1 MDELLKYDKEFSES
15 KFKTKVDNVFVMLHI
30 SYMTKNLDRVKHFL
44 SDDVYKKYKDKLN
57 ELNNMHV
64 IQMYDELNVKS
75 TEIVDVNVMEDK
87 FVIKVMLISRYM
99 DYLINDTTR
108 EFVSGNNSS
117 RVERTNYL
125 TFEKIRD
132 YKDQGYARKCPGCG
146 ANIDV
151 NNSGKCTYCGAIYNN
166 QDYDWI
172 LVDIETL

>member
-1 MDELLKYDKEFSES
+1 
-15 KFKTKVDNVFVMLHI
+15 
-30 SYMTKNLDRVKHFL
+30 
-44 SDDVYKKYKDKLN
+44 
-57 ELNNMHV
+57 
-64 IQMYDELNVKS
+64 
-75 TEIVDVNVMEDK
+75 MEDK